1 MTKAPRYLEL
11 YDTLSNAADKLE
23 NMEEPDVDM
32 VLPLVNSG
40 VEAFKVCLERIKQ
53 VRAQIEE
60 IKI

>member
-23 NMEEPDVDM
+23 NMEEPDVDL

-40 VEAFKVCLERIKQ
+40 VEAFKICLERIQQ